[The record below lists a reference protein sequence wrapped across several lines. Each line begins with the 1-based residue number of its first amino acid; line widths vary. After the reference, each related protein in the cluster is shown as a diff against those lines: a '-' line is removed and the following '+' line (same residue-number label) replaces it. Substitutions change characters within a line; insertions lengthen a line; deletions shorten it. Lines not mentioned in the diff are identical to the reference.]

1 VFLGLSYVVM
11 SYMAAYIWILLLIAV
26 LMVAVAIFMMKRTYS
41 KQAATGLVMTPP
53 VSLPERADEDSV
65 QEAQPG
71 PRQRERESRQ

>member
-1 VFLGLSYVVM
+1 M
-11 SYMAAYIWILLLIAV
+11 SYMAAYIWILLLIAA

-41 KQAATGLVMTPP
+41 KQAAAGPARTPP
-53 VSLPERADEDSV
+53 VLLQGRADEDFV

>member
-1 VFLGLSYVVM
+1 
-11 SYMAAYIWILLLIAV
+11 
-26 LMVAVAIFMMKRTYS
+26 MKRTYS

-53 VSLPERADEDSV
+53 VSLPERADEDFV